1 MTMIIA
7 HPELYAAAYPICPAT
22 QSANVSDETIESL
35 KDLPIWF
42 THAKNDST
50 VAIATTTEPLVERL
64 RAAGA
69 EVHTSI
75 FDDVH
80 DTTGRFSNEDG
91 TPYQYDGHWSWTY
104 FDNNECYDENGV
116 NAWQWLAKQIKTAA
130 PVETP
135 DQPTTPDQPAN
146 SVKTGDDVNFAGL
159 GAIMMLT
166 LAGIYVSRRK
176 YN

>member
-1 MTMIIA
+1 M
-7 HPELYAAAYPICPAT
+7 YKR
-22 QSANVSDETIESL
+22 QV
-35 KDLPIWF
+35 
-42 THAKNDST
+42 
-50 VAIATTTEPLVERL
+50 
-64 RAAGA
+64 
-69 EVHTSI
+69 

-80 DTTGRFSNEDG
+80 DTTGRFFNEDG
-91 TPYQYDGHWSWTY
+91 TPYQYNGHWSWIY

>member
-1 MTMIIA
+1 M
-7 HPELYAAAYPICPAT
+7 
-22 QSANVSDETIESL
+22 SDETIESL

-116 NAWQWLAKQIKTAA
+116 NLWQWM
-130 PVETP
+130 
-135 DQPTTPDQPAN
+135 
-146 SVKTGDDVNFAGL
+146 SVQTKADKVIASGSQKAYIIGDDWGPAVTKTVISLDKAIDADSVVAENFK
-159 GAIMMLT
+159 
-166 LAGIYVSRRK
+166 VVEERS
-176 YN
+176 NN